1 MTKKVGYGEVMHLL
15 LRIEK
20 SKEYHTNTYHVYH
33 RILTGC
39 CIILSSFVNKWILSI
54 LYNEIIISTLYSSCQ
69 LLMKYISGV

>member
-1 MTKKVGYGEVMHLL
+1 MHLR

-20 SKEYHTNTYHVYH
+20 SKEYHTITYHVYYS
-33 RILTGC
+33 ILTGC
-39 CIILSSFVNKWILSI
+39 CIILSTFVNKWILSI